1 MPITKS
7 DTPNLL
13 LAGIKII
20 FAQAFAQYTGGV
32 ERDWASVVPSS
43 KDTESY
49 AWLGANPAMRE
60 FIEERV
66 INGLSELSYSLKNKT
81 WEATLGVDRTA
92 IEDDQY
98 GQIRLRVQQ
107 LAAEAT
113 THVNRLIAETLAAG
127 TGATAGL
134 CYDGQYYFDTDHSSG
149 SSGTQSNLGTAA
161 LSMASLEA
169 SRLAMRK
176 FKDDKGRTMNVN
188 PNLLVV
194 PPDLESLAIQL
205 TQSNLQPGSSTN
217 DVNALKGK
225 LDVAVSPF
233 LTDSNNW
240 YLLDTKLPLKP
251 LIFQDRMPVEFTSL
265 EDSSEA
271 GFIRDQYL
279 YGVRARYAVGFGPW
293 QFAYCNNVT

>member
-13 LAGIKII
+13 LAGIKLI

-81 WEATLGVDRTA
+81 WETTLGVDRA
-92 IEDDQY
+92 AVEDDQY

-107 LAAEAT
+107 LAAEAA
-113 THVNRLIAETLAAG
+113 THVNRLIAETLAGG
-127 TGATAGL
+127 TAAL
-134 CYDGQYYFDTDHSSG
+134 CYDGQYFFDTDHSSG
-149 SSGTQSNLGTAA
+149 SSGTQSNLGTSA
-161 LSMASLEA
+161 LSMASLET

-217 DVNALKGK
+217 DINALKGK

-233 LTDSNNW
+233 LTDTNNW

-265 EDSSEA
+265 ESNSES
-271 GFIRDQYL
+271 GFMRDQYM
-279 YGVRARYAVGFGPW
+279 YGVRARYNVGYGPW